1 MQTRQVPQARYN
13 RRMHQAAQ
21 SPLRIAKRMARLGTE
36 TAFEVL
42 VKARALEATGRD
54 IVHLEIGEPDFDTPR
69 NIIDSACD
77 ALHKGFTHYG
87 PSAGLPALRETIAQ
101 YVSETREV
109 NATPDEVVVVPGGKP
124 IIFFVILTLAEEGD
138 EVIYPNP
145 GFPIYESMI
154 NYVGAKAVPIRLRE
168 EMDFRLDVDE
178 LAGLI
183 NDRTKLIILNSP
195 QIPTGGVLEKK
206 DIDAISRAIG
216 DRNIMVLSDEIYSRL
231 IFEGEHH
238 SIMSIEG
245 MKERTVLL
253 DGFSKTYAMTGWRMG
268 YGVMRA
274 DLAAQIARLM
284 TNSSSCT
291 ASFSQIAGIEALR
304 GPQESVDA
312 MRTEF
317 QKRRGVMVA
326 GLNKIKRVS
335 CRLPK
340 GAFYVF
346 PKITKTRWAS
356 KKLADALLDDAE
368 VAGLSGTAFG
378 NFGEGYLRFSVANSI
393 ENIEK
398 ALDRVNDWANK
409 NL

>member
-1 MQTRQVPQARYN
+1 
-13 RRMHQAAQ
+13 MHKAHE
-21 SPLRIAKRMARLGTE
+21 LRLAKRMARLGTE

-42 VKARALEATGRD
+42 VKAKALEAQGRD

-69 NIIDSACD
+69 NIVDAAVD

-87 PSAGLPALRETIAQ
+87 PSAGLMELREVIAQ
-101 YVSETREV
+101 YVSETRHV
-109 NATPDEVVVVPGGKP
+109 NVTPDEVVVVPGGKP
-124 IIFFVILTLAEEGD
+124 IIFFSILALAQEGD

-168 EMDFRLDVDE
+168 ELDFRLDVND

-195 QIPTGGVLEKK
+195 QNPTGGVLEKK

-274 DLAAQIARLM
+274 DLAAHIARLI

-304 GPQESVDA
+304 GPQKSVDA
-312 MRTEF
+312 MRAEF
-317 QKRRGVMVA
+317 QKRRDVMVA
-326 GLNKIKRVS
+326 GLNKRERSTFFQTSRRPAGHRKN
-335 CRLPK
+335 LP
-340 GAFYVF
+340 
-346 PKITKTRWAS
+346 TRYSMTLESPGSPAPPSAISAKVICDSAWQTQSRTS
-356 KKLADALLDDAE
+356 KK
-368 VAGLSGTAFG
+368 
-378 NFGEGYLRFSVANSI
+378 RSI
-393 ENIEK
+393 
-398 ALDRVNDWANK
+398 V
-409 NL
+409 

>member
-1 MQTRQVPQARYN
+1 MNGSNELRLAR
-13 RRMHQAAQ
+13 RTT
-21 SPLRIAKRMARLGTE
+21 RLGTE

-42 VKARALEATGRD
+42 VKARALEAQGRD

-87 PSAGLPALRETIAQ
+87 PSAGLPQLRETIAE
-101 YVSETREV
+101 YVSETRGV
-109 NATPDEVVVVPGGKP
+109 SVTPDEVVVVPGGKP
-124 IIFFVILTLAEEGD
+124 IIFFVILALAEEGD

-154 NYVGAKAVPIRLRE
+154 NYVGAKPVPIRLRE
-168 EMDFRLDVDE
+168 EMEFRLDVDE

-183 NDRTKLIILNSP
+183 NDRTKLIIINSP
-195 QIPTGGVLEKK
+195 QNPTGGMLTKK
-206 DIDAISRAIG
+206 DIDGIARAIG

-238 SIMSIEG
+238 SIMSIAG
-245 MKERTVLL
+245 MKDRCILL

-274 DLAAQIARLM
+274 DLAMHVARLM

-291 ASFSQIAGIEALR
+291 ASFTQMAGVEALR
-304 GPQESVDA
+304 GPQESVEA
-312 MRTEF
+312 MCAEF
-317 QKRRGVMVA
+317 KKRRDVMVA
-326 GLNKIKRVS
+326 GLNKIKGFS
-335 CRLPK
+335 CLLPK

-346 PKITKTRWAS
+346 PNISGTGWPS
-356 KKLADALLDDAE
+356 KKLADALLDEAG

-378 NFGEGYLRFSVANSI
+378 DFGEGYMRFSVANSI

-398 ALDRVNDWANK
+398 ALERIRTWTEK